1 MTSSVI
7 TKQGVRLDYPWMF
20 GRNYDLLF
28 FFFPAVLGLIFFS
41 LWRFSPLGTSAIWT
55 ILLLEAFGAGAFH
68 WGPTWFAYFD
78 KKNRDYWKTQ
88 PVKMAVFYFGPPLV
102 MLVSVLGSIYYP
114 WLIALF
120 TMIWALQHL
129 IQQNVGIL
137 LLYHNQGRGEAIVER
152 TTEMRSQ
159 QVPAIFFAAIFY
171 WRYFFGAPKNE
182 LCLFLGAA
190 LGLASA
196 YYVGKYIWL
205 LSKQVKD
212 GASINIPAL
221 GFWMLSVLAFLPFAF
236 FGKQFDDSFLIP
248 VTMHWFQYI
257 GLNYMLVRNKYLD
270 GDEQRI
276 NLPKFSP
283 LALFFITCGLG
294 VLTLAVIKTTI
305 HMQGISPLMT
315 HVIAGVYMGVAN
327 THYLLDAF
335 LWRFREEHARK
346 TILPFLMTQRKKNQ
360 AESPA

>member
-7 TKQGVRLDYPWMF
+7 TKDGVRFEYPWMF

-28 FFFPAVLGLIFFS
+28 FFLPAVLGLALFS
-41 LWRFSPLGTSAIWT
+41 VWRFTSLGSSVLWT

-88 PVKMAVFYFGPPLV
+88 PVKMTVFYFGPPIL
-102 MLVSVLGSIYYP
+102 MTVSILGNVYIP
-114 WLIALF
+114 WLIQLL

-137 LLYHNQGRGEAIVER
+137 LLYHNQGRGEAIVDR
-152 TTEMRSQ
+152 PTEMRSQ

-171 WRYFFGAPKNE
+171 WRYFFGAPQNE
-182 LCLFLGAA
+182 LCYFLGAV
-190 LGLASA
+190 LLAAST
-196 YYVGKYIWL
+196 YYVGKYIYVF
-205 LSKQVKD
+205 SKQVRE
-212 GASINIPAL
+212 GATINVPAL
-221 GFWMLSVLAFLPFAF
+221 MFWALSVLAFLPFAF
-236 FGKQFDDSFLIP
+236 FGKRFDDSFLIP

-257 GLNYMLVRNKYLD
+257 GLNYMLVRNKYLTGED
-270 GDEQRI
+270 NRI

-283 LALFFITCGLG
+283 LALFLITCGMG
-294 VLTLAVIKTTI
+294 VLTLAIIKVGL
-305 HMQGISPLMT
+305 HMPGVTPVMT
-315 HVIAGVYMGVAN
+315 QVIAGVYLGVAN
-327 THYLLDAF
+327 IHYLLDAF

-346 TILPFLMTQRKKNQ
+346 TILPFLLADRKKNQ
-360 AESPA
+360 ASVA